1 MMELMTKCE
10 EMVMSV
16 IWDKG
21 EEESLLA
28 ITEAVNRRF
37 DQEWKS
43 QTVST
48 FLTRLRGKGYLEC
61 YRIGRVF
68 YYKVL
73 VSKEDYLRQKVA
85 VLCYTFA
92 ITKEDIAN
100 L

>member
-21 EEESLLA
+21 EEESVLP
-28 ITEAVNRRF
+28 IMEATNRRF
-37 DQEWKS
+37 DQKWKP

-48 FLTRLRGKGYLEC
+48 FLARLVRKGYLEY

-68 YYKVL
+68 YYRVL

-85 VLCYTFA
+85 ILCDTFG